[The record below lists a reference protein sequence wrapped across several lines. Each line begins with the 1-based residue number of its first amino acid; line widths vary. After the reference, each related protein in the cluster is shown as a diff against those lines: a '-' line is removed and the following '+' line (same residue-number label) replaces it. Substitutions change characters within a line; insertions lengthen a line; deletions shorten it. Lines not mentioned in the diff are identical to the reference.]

1 MATVAARKKK
11 SASGKGRPVSNSVI
25 SQPAL
30 ENSSKVDTLSAFSP
44 SGDLFAFVSL
54 AVDKHRLRVHDT
66 ATGTS
71 VSEYIV
77 DSARVTSLSWAQFQ
91 NPKSLSEGQEPEESA
106 PRKRRKKRDT
116 PALPPHT
123 EPEPIP
129 VIVLGLSTGSVILFS
144 PSHARVIRTL
154 SHPSSTSTVL
164 SLDVYTRV
172 ADAALI
178 IISSSADCFI
188 LTWNAQTGELLS
200 KNKTD
205 ERSPGTS
212 LSLLPTVEPDQPSL
226 LLAHHSI
233 RLLTTSSD
241 SLLTSPQKFTE
252 ESRFIGHAS
261 NVTMLRWQPSESEG
275 QYPRRFAS
283 IAEADRYVHL
293 WEVPHDLG
301 SEGKL
306 VASAPLDSD
315 ARHIS
320 FSKSPIHPRLLVLS
334 ASGRISIFSPTPNPM
349 GATTPKK
356 TKEKVATLSPRSS
369 ATISFKRG
377 GTRSANVVNATFEHE
392 GRIRVAWL
400 AGGVKPVFDVLVS
413 FCVLRSPILVKDDVL
428 RPPHSNISTILV
440 ISFRTSILLMR
451 TRVSVWF
458 MERTPQQYVVSAC
471 VPFALIAILSRSLP
485 IGDMQSLR
493 PLLFEAVQK
502 LPRTRRPMI
511 WSTLRAT
518 WTWTLPSYP
527 LVSA

>member
-11 SASGKGRPVSNSVI
+11 SAKGRPVVSRPV
-25 SQPAL
+25 L
-30 ENSSKVDTLSAFSP
+30 ENSSSVDTFSAFSP

-66 ATGTS
+66 TTGTS

-77 DSARVTSLSWAQFQ
+77 DSARITTLSWALFQ
-91 NPKSLSEGQEPEESA
+91 NPKSPNEGQEPEESA

-116 PALPPHT
+116 LALPPHV

-129 VIVLGLSTGSVILFS
+129 VIALGLSTGSVILFS

-154 SHPSSTSTVL
+154 SHPSSTSPIL

-178 IISSSADCFI
+178 LLTSSTDCFI

-212 LSLLPTVEPDQPSL
+212 LSFLPTVEPDRPSF

-233 RLLTTSSD
+233 RLLSTSSD
-241 SLLTSPQKFTE
+241 SLLTSPEKFTE

-261 NVTMLRWQPSESEG
+261 NVIMLRWQPSGLEEQSH
-275 QYPRRFAS
+275 RRFAS

-293 WEVPHDLG
+293 WEVPHTLG

-320 FSKSPIHPRLLVLS
+320 FSKSPTHPSLLVLS
-334 ASGRISIFSPTPNPM
+334 ATGRISIFTPTSNLA
-349 GATTPKK
+349 GATTLKK
-356 TKEKVATLSPRSS
+356 TKGKVDTLSPRSS
-369 ATISFKRG
+369 TTISFRR
-377 GTRSANVVNATFEHE
+377 GTRAPNVVNATFEQE

-400 AGGVKPVFDVLVS
+400 AGGVKPVFDTVVSLLVS
-413 FCVLRSPILVKDDVL
+413 HSPTLVKYDVL
-428 RPPHSNISTILV
+428 RLPHSNMSMILE
-440 ISFRTSILLMR
+440 ISFRISILFMR
-451 TRVSVWF
+451 IQVQVWLV
-458 MERTPQQYVVSAC
+458 ETTPRQYVVSVC
-471 VPFALIAILSRSLP
+471 VPFALVEILSSSFP
-485 IGDMQSLR
+485 INVMRSLR
-493 PLLFEAVQK
+493 PLPSGAVQRSPK
-502 LPRTRRPMI
+502 TRRPMI
-511 WSTLRAT
+511 WSILMAT

-527 LVSA
+527 LVNA

>member
-30 ENSSKVDTLSAFSP
+30 ESSSSVDTLSAFSP

-66 ATGTS
+66 TTGTS
-71 VSEYIV
+71 VSEYII
-77 DSARVTSLSWAQFQ
+77 DSARVTALSWALFQ
-91 NPKSLSEGQEPEESA
+91 NPKSVSEDQDIEESA
-106 PRKRRKKRDT
+106 PRKKRKKRD
-116 PALPPHT
+116 ALALSHHP

-129 VIVLGLSTGSVILFS
+129 VVVLGLSTGSVIIFS

-154 SHPSSTSTVL
+154 SHPSSTSTIL
-164 SLDVYTRV
+164 SLDVYTRA
-172 ADAALI
+172 ADAALTI
-178 IISSSADCFI
+178 VTSSADCFI
-188 LTWNAQTGELLS
+188 FTWNAQTGELLS

-212 LSLLPTVEPDQPSL
+212 LSLLPAIDSDQSSL

-233 RLLTTSSD
+233 RLLSTSSD

-275 QYPRRFAS
+275 QSPRRFAS

-293 WEVPHDLG
+293 WEVPRGLG

-320 FSKSPIHPRLLVLS
+320 FSKSPIHPKLLVLS
-334 ASGRISIFSPTPNPM
+334 ASGRISIFLPTSNPA
-349 GATTPKK
+349 GATTSKK
-356 TKEKVATLSPRSS
+356 SKEKVATLSPRSS

-377 GTRSANVVNATFEHE
+377 GTRSANVVNATFEQE

-400 AGGVKPVFDVLVS
+400 AGGVKPVFDIIVS
-413 FCVLRSPILVKDDVL
+413 FSVL
-428 RPPHSNISTILV
+428 HSH
-440 ISFRTSILLMR
+440 
-451 TRVSVWF
+451 
-458 MERTPQQYVVSAC
+458 P
-471 VPFALIAILSRSLP
+471 
-485 IGDMQSLR
+485 G
-493 PLLFEAVQK
+493 K
-502 LPRTRRPMI
+502 G
-511 WSTLRAT
+511 
-518 WTWTLPSYP
+518 
-527 LVSA
+527 

>member
-30 ENSSKVDTLSAFSP
+30 ENSSSVDTLSAFSP

-66 ATGTS
+66 TTGTS

-77 DSARVTSLSWAQFQ
+77 DSARVTALSWALFQ
-91 NPKSLSEGQEPEESA
+91 NPKSLSEDQEPEESA

-116 PALPPHT
+116 LALPPPA

-129 VIVLGLSTGSVILFS
+129 VIILGLSTGSVILFS

-154 SHPSSTSTVL
+154 SHPSSTSPIL
-164 SLDVYTRV
+164 SLDVYTRI

-178 IISSSADCFI
+178 LLTSSVACFI

-200 KNKTD
+200 TNKTG

-212 LSLLPTVEPDQPSL
+212 LSLLPTVEPDRPSF

-233 RLLTTSSD
+233 RLLSTSSD
-241 SLLTSPQKFTE
+241 SLLTSPQKLTE

-261 NVTMLRWQPSESEG
+261 NVTMLRWQPSESKG
-275 QYPRRFAS
+275 QSPQRFAS
-283 IAEADRYVHL
+283 IAEADRYVQL
-293 WEVPHDLG
+293 WEVPHVLG

-306 VASAPLDSD
+306 VASTPLDSD

-320 FSKSPIHPRLLVLS
+320 FSKSPLHPRLLVLS
-334 ASGRISIFSPTPNPM
+334 ASGRISIFTPTSNLA
-349 GATTPKK
+349 GATTSKK

-369 ATISFKRG
+369 ATISFRRG
-377 GTRSANVVNATFEHE
+377 GTRSANVVNATFEQE

-400 AGGVKPVFDVLVS
+400 AGGVKPVFDVIVRLS
-413 FCVLRSPILVKDDVL
+413 VLHSPIFVGMTCSAHFTAVS
-428 RPPHSNISTILV
+428 RRFWRFHSG
-440 ISFRTSILLMR
+440 
-451 TRVSVWF
+451 
-458 MERTPQQYVVSAC
+458 C
-471 VPFALIAILSRSLP
+471 
-485 IGDMQSLR
+485 QSC
-493 PLLFEAVQK
+493 
-502 LPRTRRPMI
+502 
-511 WSTLRAT
+511 S
-518 WTWTLPSYP
+518 
-527 LVSA
+527 